1 MPAPVLSGAMKEST
15 IGSWL
20 ADLGDRTPTPGGGG
34 AAALLAAT
42 GASLVGMVS
51 SYTTGGKWAD
61 REEDML
67 KVKAEADLL
76 RDQALALADADADAF
91 AAVGSAYGLPRGTDE
106 DKAARREAIQA
117 ALKGAAQPPV
127 DTGGVAA
134 RVVELAE
141 GLVERGNPNVV
152 SDVAVAASSAAAAL
166 ESAIVNIEINA
177 GSIKDTEVVDGL
189 RAEVDKLTGAIE
201 RARRVVERVREGL
214 RG

>member
-1 MPAPVLSGAMKEST
+1 MKDST

-20 ADLGDRTPTPGGGG
+20 AELGDRTPTPGGGG

-61 REEDML
+61 READML
-67 KVKAEADLL
+67 AVKAESDLL
-76 RDQALALADADADAF
+76 REQALALAAADAEAF
-91 AAVGSAYGLPRGTDE
+91 AAVGAAYGLPRATDE
-106 DKAARREAIQA
+106 DKAARRTAIQA
-117 ALKGAAQPPV
+117 ALRGAAEPPAEV
-127 DTGGVAA
+127 GRVAT
-134 RVVELAE
+134 RIVELAD

-166 ESAIVNIEINA
+166 ESAIVNIEINVA
-177 GSIKDTEVVDGL
+177 SIKDTEVADGL
-189 RAEVDKLTGAIE
+189 RATVTELTGAIE
-201 RARRVVERVREGL
+201 RARGIVERVREGL

>member
-1 MPAPVLSGAMKEST
+1 MKDST

-20 ADLGDRTPTPGGGG
+20 AELGDRTPTPGGGG

-61 REEDML
+61 READML
-67 KVKAEADLL
+67 AVKAESDLL
-76 RDQALALADADADAF
+76 REQALALADADAEAF
-91 AAVGSAYGLPRGTDE
+91 AAVGAAYGLPRATDE
-106 DKAARREAIQA
+106 DKAARRTAIQA
-117 ALKGAAQPPV
+117 ALRGAAEPPAEV
-127 DTGGVAA
+127 GRVAT
-134 RVVELAE
+134 RIVELAD

-166 ESAIVNIEINA
+166 ESAIVNIEINVA
-177 GSIKDTEVVDGL
+177 SIKDTEVAEGL
-189 RAEVDKLTGAIE
+189 RARVTELTGAIE
-201 RARRVVERVREGL
+201 RARGIVERVREGL

>member
-1 MPAPVLSGAMKEST
+1 MKDST

-20 ADLGDRTPTPGGGG
+20 AELGDRTPTPGGGG

-61 REEDML
+61 READML
-67 KVKAEADLL
+67 AVKAESDLL
-76 RDQALALADADADAF
+76 REQALALAAADAEAF
-91 AAVGSAYGLPRGTDE
+91 AAVGAAYGLPRATDE
-106 DKAARREAIQA
+106 DKAARRTAIQA
-117 ALKGAAQPPV
+117 ALRGAAQPPAEV
-127 DTGGVAA
+127 GRVAT
-134 RVVELAE
+134 RIVELAD

-166 ESAIVNIEINA
+166 ESAIVNIEINVA
-177 GSIKDTEVVDGL
+177 SIKDAEVADGL
-189 RAEVDKLTGAIE
+189 RATVTELTGAIE
-201 RARRVVERVREGL
+201 RARGIVERVREGL

>member
-1 MPAPVLSGAMKEST
+1 MKDST

-20 ADLGDRTPTPGGGG
+20 AELGDRTPTPGGGG

-61 REEDML
+61 RDADML
-67 KVKAEADLL
+67 AVKAESDLL
-76 RDQALALADADADAF
+76 REQALALAAADAEAF
-91 AAVGSAYGLPRGTDE
+91 AAVGAAYGLPRATDE
-106 DKAARREAIQA
+106 DKAARRTAIQA
-117 ALKGAAQPPV
+117 ALRGAAEPPAEV
-127 DTGGVAA
+127 GRVAT
-134 RVVELAE
+134 RIVELAD

-166 ESAIVNIEINA
+166 ESAIVNIEINVA
-177 GSIKDTEVVDGL
+177 SIKDAEVADGL
-189 RAEVDKLTGAIE
+189 RATVTELTGAIE
-201 RARRVVERVREGL
+201 RARGIVERVREGL

>member
-1 MPAPVLSGAMKEST
+1 MKDST

-20 ADLGDRTPTPGGGG
+20 AELGDRTPTPGGGG

-61 REEDML
+61 READML
-67 KVKAEADLL
+67 AVKAESDLL
-76 RDQALALADADADAF
+76 REQALALAAADAEAF
-91 AAVGSAYGLPRGTDE
+91 AAVGAAYGLPRATDE
-106 DKAARREAIQA
+106 DKAARRTAIQA
-117 ALKGAAQPPV
+117 ALRGAAEPPAEV
-127 DTGGVAA
+127 GRVAT
-134 RVVELAE
+134 RIVELAD

-166 ESAIVNIEINA
+166 ESAIVNIEINVA
-177 GSIKDTEVVDGL
+177 SIKDTEVADRL
-189 RAEVDKLTGAIE
+189 RATVTELTGAIE
-201 RARRVVERVREGL
+201 RARGIVERVREGL